1 MSCTDSREYLDKK
14 YLLPVTFDFIYR
26 FLKQANKRGYILY
39 TVYRED
45 TVMSNKILNPQL
57 LLRAIKWDGKWNA
70 TMLNN

>member
-14 YLLPVTFDFIYR
+14 YLLPVTFDLLRKPRIKGATFCTQSTGR
-26 FLKQANKRGYILY
+26 TLAK
-39 TVYRED
+39 
-45 TVMSNKILNPQL
+45 SNKILNPQL